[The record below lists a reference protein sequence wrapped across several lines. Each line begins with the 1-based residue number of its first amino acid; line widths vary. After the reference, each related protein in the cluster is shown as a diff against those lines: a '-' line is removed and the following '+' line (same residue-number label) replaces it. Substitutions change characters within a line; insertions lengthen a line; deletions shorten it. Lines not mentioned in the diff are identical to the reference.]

1 MRKCN
6 HTKILFSRSC
16 VRTLRLDSAELGLP
30 VVQQR
35 SPYERPPGDGG
46 TSGKW
51 SKPEFTRKR
60 GDSSSTGFLLKGR
73 PGSGVF
79 DLQINAQKDEPGIE
93 EVLQA
98 VP

>member
-16 VRTLRLDSAELGLP
+16 VRTLRLDSAELGLA

-35 SPYERPPGDGG
+35 SPYERQPGDDG
-46 TSGKW
+46 TLGEW
-51 SKPEFTRKR
+51 SRPEFIRKR
-60 GDSSSTGFLLKGR
+60 RHSISARFFLKGR
-73 PGSGVF
+73 GGSGFF
-79 DLQINAQKDEPGIE
+79 DLQIHAQKDEPGIE
-93 EVLQA
+93 EVLHA